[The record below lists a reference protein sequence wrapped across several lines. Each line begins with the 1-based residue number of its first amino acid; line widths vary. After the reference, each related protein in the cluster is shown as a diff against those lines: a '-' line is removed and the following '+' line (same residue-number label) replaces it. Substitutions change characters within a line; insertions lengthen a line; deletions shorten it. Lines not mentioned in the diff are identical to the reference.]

1 MGKIILRWVAT
12 VFFVLVVLCIIA
24 FLSDENS
31 GGLFWLIVLL
41 LSILGSGSWAT
52 TSTIHIYHQNRDAG
66 NEWLDANGWDKN
78 TSLEYR
84 GWRVYVNNPTQEV
97 AVFNTANS
105 TKQPDRVFRFGDI
118 KGTDLYQEDV
128 KGKSSVRVVIQM
140 VDGKPY
146 AMTVTNRPLPP
157 NSPELQQALAFA
169 KRVND
174 LFAMLAAGNGGSGSP
189 GKIYVIAKC
198 YNCGQLVR
206 GEAGRSGWCPKCD
219 ANIKMPEATTPGVR
233 IDRSR

>member
-1 MGKIILRWVAT
+1 MGKIVLRWIAAI
-12 VFFVLVVLCIIA
+12 FFVLIVLVGLA
-24 FLSDENS
+24 FLFDDDS
-31 GGLFWLIVLL
+31 GGWIWTIILI

-52 TSTIHIYHQNRDAG
+52 TSTIKVYHQNKDAG
-66 NEWLDANGWDKN
+66 GEWLDAHGWDKS

-84 GWRVYVNNPTQEV
+84 GWRIYVNNPTQEI
-97 AVFNTANS
+97 AIFNTENS
-105 TKQPDRVFRFGDI
+105 TKQPDRVFRFNDI
-118 KGTDLYQEDV
+118 KGADLYQEDV
-128 KGKSSVRVVIQM
+128 KGKSNVRVVIQM

-146 AMTVTNRPLPP
+146 AMTVTNHPLPP

-169 KRVND
+169 RKVNE
-174 LFAMLAAGNGGSGSP
+174 LFAMLASGNGVSGAS

-219 ANIKMPEATTPGVR
+219 ASIKMPEATAPGVR
-233 IDRSR
+233 IDRG